1 MQKSA
6 FPNSFIILQASFKS
20 YSCTFLGIRL
30 PCRTEFI
37 GNHNWGFEKGFE
49 AGIVDE
55 ELISKGSPLLGIYV
69 WARPC
74 IIRYQ
79 STQD

>member
-1 MQKSA
+1 MQKTT
-6 FPNSFIILQASFKS
+6 FPNSFIILEASFKS
-20 YSCTFLGIRL
+20 YSRTFLGIRL
-30 PCRTEFI
+30 LCWTEFI

-74 IIRYQ
+74 IIRDQ
-79 STQD
+79 ATQD